1 MLMSVFLLGKGFLS
15 LLFLLWGSWNN
26 LGKVILCCGLVWP
39 LWEPAMWLM
48 VCFAGLVQ
56 IYTWTECNEPPGD
69 VSSLRV
75 ALDVLCER
83 IGFNKDKK
91 K

>member
-1 MLMSVFLLGKGFLS
+1 
-15 LLFLLWGSWNN
+15 
-26 LGKVILCCGLVWP
+26 
-39 LWEPAMWLM
+39 MWLM